1 MSKITLHP
9 SNDKL
14 AYFEYKQRQCLI
26 MYYKGGV
33 NIKILIQ
40 IFKQL
45 DIMTSYYSR
54 VSVVLLQ
61 FHLREQTLDN
71 KVISIFLTAL
81 IKKLKFRYKSKI
93 GYVWIR
99 EQNGAPAQ
107 HYHMAI
113 MLSGHVCESSH
124 HIYTIAKEIWKT
136 QNENGYSYRVEN
148 SLYRLVRYCDIE
160 LNAARYRL
168 SYFAKNRT
176 KVFDKDIKKFGVS
189 RLAFNVPMS
198 TTRS

>member
-1 MSKITLHP
+1 MTQIILHP
-9 SNDKL
+9 SKDKL
-14 AYFEYKQRQCLI
+14 AFFEYKQRQCLI

-33 NIKILIQ
+33 NTKILMQ

-45 DIMTSYYSR
+45 DIMISYYSR
-54 VSVVLLQ
+54 VSVVQLQ
-61 FHLREQTLDN
+61 FHLREPTPDN
-71 KVISIFLTAL
+71 KVISVFLTAL
-81 IKKLKFRYKSKI
+81 IKKLKAKYKSEI

-124 HIYTIAKEIWKT
+124 HIYMIAKEVWKA

-148 SLYRLVRYCDIE
+148 SLYRISRYCDNE
-160 LNAARYRL
+160 LKATRYRL
-168 SYFAKNRT
+168 SYFAKNKT
-176 KVFDKDIKKFGVS
+176 KDFDKHIKKFGVS
-189 RLAFNVPMS
+189 RLAFNAPMK
-198 TTRS
+198 

>member
-1 MSKITLHP
+1 MSQIILHP
-9 SNDKL
+9 SNDKS
-14 AYFEYKQRQCLI
+14 AYFEYKQRQFLI
-26 MYYKGGV
+26 IYYKGGV

-81 IKKLKFRYKSKI
+81 IKKLKVRYKSKI

-113 MLSGHVCESSH
+113 MLIGHVCEISH

-136 QNENGYSYRVEN
+136 QNENGYSYRVEK
-148 SLYRLVRYCDIE
+148 SLYRIVRYCDIE
-160 LNAARYRL
+160 LNGARYRL
-168 SYFAKNRT
+168 SYFAKNKT
-176 KVFDKDIKKFGVS
+176 KVFDKDIK
-189 RLAFNVPMS
+189 RLALADWLLMYP
-198 TTRS
+198 